1 MDVVIGIVLAVIYAA
16 VELHGSAK
24 THIPDLPESRIS
36 RRIQRCGTPS
46 ARRMM
51 RGVNVGNG
59 YRFV

>member
-46 ARRMM
+46 ARRNDAWSK
-51 RGVNVGNG
+51 RGK
-59 YRFV
+59 RI